1 MKTRTSFLGFLK
13 SLGSRTIAGY
23 IGILLVG
30 LLAFNFG
37 GSSNQTATCVLGGLL
52 FAVSAFLAL
61 EGPKEEKSEKK
72 TLLIFLLPVAIFLLF
87 SIVSLFWISMG
98 IGNVVLNLIGAL
110 SIFGA
115 FFFAMQLK
123 RDPKMPKHI
132 LLYSIL
138 FGLAL
143 LSLSNFIASL
153 CEYGFFYLVRF
164 KGMSYFLDGVSMS
177 VTEEMA
183 ILDGFTV
190 SYVSPYF
197 GFLPSFLLSSSLL
210 SLLFVR
216 FKEDR
221 FLFLSILCSGSIG
234 LLTIVLLGFYWA
246 LLPFVPL
253 LVLALLFRFIKG
265 KEKTPLWETI
275 LFLVLLVL
283 VFVVVFVL
291 LFVAGKGTNIYASNK
306 YLRKIFDN
314 GKFLRGINETINVV
328 FADGL
333 LSQRALFGMPV
344 YDVHGFGDL
353 SSSSMLTSSAWGG
366 DYVYWTSFN
375 LHTFEFSV
383 LMENG
388 LVGFLAFL
396 VFTVSLFPLL
406 RRSIVKMEE
415 GKGSRVFF
423 ASYIVAFYLYQTLFM
438 DALPFLGTSNYV
450 SPIMMNSFFMVL
462 MAALG
467 EAYTPSPFWSRV
479 VSKKGGSAHA

>member
-1 MKTRTSFLGFLK
+1 MKTKTSLLGFLK
-13 SLGSRTIAGY
+13 NLGSRTIAGY

-30 LLAFNFG
+30 LLAFNLG

-52 FAVSAFLAL
+52 FAVAAFLAL
-61 EGPKEEKSEKK
+61 DASKGDKEEKKA
-72 TLLIFLLPVAIFLLF
+72 LFIFLIPVAIFLLF
-87 SIVSLFWISMG
+87 SLVSLFWISMG
-98 IGNVVLNLIGAL
+98 LGNVVLNLIAIAG
-110 SIFGA
+110 IFGA
-115 FFFAMQLK
+115 FFFGMEVK

-132 LLYSIL
+132 LLYAIL

-143 LSLSNFIASL
+143 LSLSNLIASL
-153 CEYGFFYLVRF
+153 SEYGFFYLIRF
-164 KGMSYFLDGVSMS
+164 KGMSYFLDGVSMN

-210 SLLFVR
+210 SLLFLR
-216 FKEDR
+216 FKEEK
-221 FLFLSILCSGSIG
+221 FLFLFILCSGSIG

-246 LLPFVPL
+246 FILFAPL
-253 LVLALLFRFIKG
+253 LLLALLFRFIKG

-275 LFLVLLVL
+275 LFLVVLVL
-283 VFVVVFVL
+283 ILVIVFVL

-306 YLRKIFDN
+306 FLRKIFDN

-333 LSQRALFGMPV
+333 FSQRALFGMPV

-388 LVGFLAFL
+388 LIGFLAFL

-406 RRSIVKMEE
+406 RRYIVKTED

-423 ASYIVAFYLYQTLFM
+423 AAYIVAFYLYQSLFM
-438 DALPFLGTSNYV
+438 DTLPFLGTSSYV
-450 SPIMMNSFFMVL
+450 SPILMNPFFMVL
-462 MAALG
+462 MTALG
-467 EAYTPSPFWSRV
+467 EAYSPSPFWLRV
-479 VSKKGGSAHA
+479 ISKKGGSAHA